1 MINTILNIPLFSP
14 ITTVD
19 YVSWLFFICFFYAI
33 VGLFFL
39 RSKFRHQENRKKLM
53 YILVFG
59 ECVLIGASLVSAYC
73 ANSSFKI
80 GIYTLPFVL
89 IVSFIAGNIAIV
101 RYIVKTQRWI
111 NANRG
116 YATLL
121 FKEEWFVREIHR
133 IVILE
138 IDGVPYGKG
147 LIYWAMNKC
156 LIASGK
162 HQIKLAVKV
171 LDSYKSKPKTKGY
184 TQDVLV
190 NIAPMGKYIIEED
203 REKQCLNVRSLFK
216 VVTNSTEVPHKS
228 SSTPP
233 T

>member
-39 RSKFRHQENRKKLM
+39 RSKFRHQENRKELM

-59 ECVLIGASLVSAYC
+59 GCVLIGASLVSAYC

-121 FKEEWFVREIHR
+121 FKEEWFVSEIKR

-138 IDGVPYGKG
+138 
-147 LIYWAMNKC
+147 
-156 LIASGK
+156 
-162 HQIKLAVKV
+162 
-171 LDSYKSKPKTKGY
+171 
-184 TQDVLV
+184 
-190 NIAPMGKYIIEED
+190 NIIIL
-203 REKQCLNVRSLFK
+203 R
-216 VVTNSTEVPHKS
+216 
-228 SSTPP
+228 
-233 T
+233 

>member
-1 MINTILNIPLFSP
+1 M
-14 ITTVD
+14 
-19 YVSWLFFICFFYAI
+19 
-33 VGLFFL
+33 
-39 RSKFRHQENRKKLM
+39 
-53 YILVFG
+53 
-59 ECVLIGASLVSAYC
+59 
-73 ANSSFKI
+73 
-80 GIYTLPFVL
+80 PFVL

-138 IDGVPYGKG
+138 IDGIPHGKDI
-147 LIYWAMNKC
+147 IYWAMNKC
-156 LIASGK
+156 LIAPGK
-162 HQIKLAVKV
+162 HQFKLAVMV
-171 LDSYKSKPKTKGY
+171 VDSYKSKPKTKGY
-184 TQDVLV
+184 TQEVLL
-190 NIAPMGKYIIEED
+190 NMEPMGKYIIEED